1 MDSSLSIPSNGYV
14 YHKVHA
20 NMRYSVLIG
29 ILSCCV
35 CLATGAADT
44 RTEFE
49 KAKIVPDIIDASPTE
64 KIEVKYGEKS
74 VEFGNEFTPTETQK
88 IPEIHYKHE
97 GGVLYTLVMTD
108 PDVPMR
114 KGYNREF
121 RHWLVGN
128 IPEENIAKG
137 EVLAE
142 YVGPA
147 PPKGS
152 GKHRYVFLV
161 YKQNQGSIT
170 FDERRL
176 SNRDGPQRRRFSI
189 KKFAEKYD
197 LEGPIAGNYLMAEYD
212 DNVPAYSKLLGF

>member
-1 MDSSLSIPSNGYV
+1 
-14 YHKVHA
+14 
-20 NMRYSVLIG
+20 MRYLVPVLCGIFAVASASVE
-29 ILSCCV
+29 S
-35 CLATGAADT
+35 A
-44 RTEFE
+44 FE
-49 KAKIVPDIIDASPTE
+49 AAKIVPDILDKAPTE
-64 KIEVKYGEKS
+64 KIEVKYGDK
-74 VEFGNEFTPTETQK
+74 VVDLGNELTPTGTQQ

-97 GGVLYTLVMTD
+97 GGVLYTLVLTD
-108 PDVPMR
+108 PDAPT

-128 IPEENIAKG
+128 VPEEDVSKG

-147 PPKGS
+147 TPKGT

-176 SNRDGPQRRRFSI
+176 GTWDGPRRKRFSI
-189 KKFAEKYD
+189 KKFAEKYN
-197 LEGPIAGNYLMAEYD
+197 LEGPIAGNFFLAEYD
-212 DNVPAYSKLLGF
+212 ENVPGFQKRMGF

>member
-1 MDSSLSIPSNGYV
+1 M
-14 YHKVHA
+14 
-20 NMRYSVLIG
+20 MYSVAIG
-29 ILSCCV
+29 IFICGLRV
-35 CLATGAADT
+35 IVAADVQS
-44 RTEFE
+44 EF
-49 KAKIVPDIIDASPTE
+49 KTAKIVPEIIDTAPVE
-64 KIEVKYGEKS
+64 KIEVSYGDKA
-74 VEFGNEFTPTETQK
+74 VELGNELTPSDTQQ
-88 IPEIHYKHE
+88 IPQIHYKHE

-108 PDVPMR
+108 PDAPTR

-128 IPEENIAKG
+128 IPEENVAKG

-147 PPKGS
+147 PPKGT

-176 SNRDGPQRRRFSI
+176 SNRDGQQRRRFSI
-189 KKFAEKYD
+189 KKFAEKYN
-197 LEGPIAGNYLMAEYD
+197 LEGPIAGNFMNAEYD
-212 DNVPAYSKLLGF
+212 DNVPKYAKLLGF

>member
-1 MDSSLSIPSNGYV
+1 MYSLT
-14 YHKVHA
+14 
-20 NMRYSVLIG
+20 IG
-29 ILSCCV
+29 IFICGLRV
-35 CLATGAADT
+35 IVAADVKS
-44 RTEFE
+44 EFE
-49 KAKIVPDIIDASPTE
+49 TAKIAPEIIDSAPTG
-64 KIEVKYGEKS
+64 KIEVNYGDKV
-74 VEFGNEFTPTETQK
+74 VELGNELTPTDTQQ
-88 IPEIHYKHE
+88 IPGIHYKHE

-108 PDVPMR
+108 PDAPTR

-128 IPEENIAKG
+128 IPEENVAKG

-147 PPKGS
+147 PPKGT

-176 SNRDGPQRRRFSI
+176 SNRDGQQRRRFSI
-189 KKFAEKYD
+189 KKFAEKYN
-197 LEGPIAGNYLMAEYD
+197 LEGPIAGNFMKAEYD
-212 DNVPAYSKLLGF
+212 DNVPKYSKLLGF

>member
-1 MDSSLSIPSNGYV
+1 MYSLT
-14 YHKVHA
+14 
-20 NMRYSVLIG
+20 IG
-29 ILSCCV
+29 IFICGLRV
-35 CLATGAADT
+35 IVAANVQS
-44 RTEFE
+44 EFE
-49 KAKIVPDIIDASPTE
+49 TAKIAPEIIDSAPVE
-64 KIEVKYGEKS
+64 KIEVSYGDKV
-74 VEFGNEFTPTETQK
+74 VELGNELTPTDTQQ

-128 IPEENIAKG
+128 IPEEKVAKG

-147 PPKGS
+147 PPKGT

-176 SNRDGPQRRRFSI
+176 SNRDGQQRRRFSI
-189 KKFAEKYD
+189 KKFAEKYN
-197 LEGPIAGNYLMAEYD
+197 LEGPIAGNFMRAEYD
-212 DNVPAYSKLLGF
+212 DNVPKYAKLLGF

>member
-1 MDSSLSIPSNGYV
+1 M
-14 YHKVHA
+14 
-20 NMRYSVLIG
+20 YSVIVG
-29 ILSCCV
+29 IV
-35 CLATGAADT
+35 CGFHIIVAANVQS
-44 RTEFE
+44 EFE
-49 KAKIVPDIIDASPTE
+49 GAKIVPDIIDVAPTE
-64 KIEVKYGEKS
+64 KIEVSYGDKA
-74 VEFGNEFTPTETQK
+74 VNFGNELTPSETQQ
-88 IPEIHYKHE
+88 IPQIHYKHE
-97 GGVLYTLVMTD
+97 GGVLYTLVLTD
-108 PDVPMR
+108 PDAPTR

-176 SNRDGPQRRRFSI
+176 SNRDGQQRRRFSI
-189 KKFAEKYD
+189 KKFAEKYS
-197 LEGPIAGNYLMAEYD
+197 LEGPIAGNFMVAEYD
-212 DNVPAYSKLLGF
+212 DNVPKYAKLLGF

>member
-1 MDSSLSIPSNGYV
+1 MKYFVVIGLLTCGIYV
-14 YHKVHA
+14 
-20 NMRYSVLIG
+20 L
-29 ILSCCV
+29 
-35 CLATGAADT
+35 TAADT
-44 RTEFE
+44 QSEFE
-49 KAKIVPDIIDASPTE
+49 KAKIVPDILDKAPTE
-64 KIEVKYGEKS
+64 KIEVKYGDK
-74 VEFGNEFTPTETQK
+74 VVDFGNEFTPPETQQ

-108 PDVPMR
+108 PDAPTG

-121 RHWLVGN
+121 KHWLVGN

-147 PPKGS
+147 PPKGT

-176 SNRDGPQRRRFSI
+176 SNRDGPRRKRFNI

-197 LEGPIAGNYLMAEYD
+197 LEGPIAGNFMRVEYD
-212 DNVPAYSKLLGF
+212 DNVPKYSALLGF

>member
-1 MDSSLSIPSNGYV
+1 MKYFVI
-14 YHKVHA
+14 
-20 NMRYSVLIG
+20 IG
-29 ILSCCV
+29 IVVCCIHGIG
-35 CLATGAADT
+35 GANTT
-44 RTEFE
+44 RSAFE
-49 KAKIVPDIIDASPTE
+49 DARIKPDIIESAPEE
-64 KIEVKYGEKS
+64 KIEVKYGDKT
-74 VEFGNEFTPTETQK
+74 VELGNELTPSETHQ

-97 GGVLYTLVMTD
+97 GGVLYTLVLTD
-108 PDVPMR
+108 PDVPTR

-152 GKHRYVFLV
+152 GKHRYVFLL
-161 YKQNQGSIT
+161 YKQNQGAIT

-176 SNRDGPQRRRFSI
+176 STRDGPLRKRFNI
-189 KKFAEKYD
+189 KKFAEKYS
-197 LEGPIAGNYLMAEYD
+197 LEGPIAGNFMRVEYD
-212 DNVPAYSKLLGF
+212 DNVPTYAKELGF

>member
-1 MDSSLSIPSNGYV
+1 MYSL
-14 YHKVHA
+14 A
-20 NMRYSVLIG
+20 IG
-29 ILSCCV
+29 IFICGLRV
-35 CLATGAADT
+35 IVAANVQS
-44 RTEFE
+44 EFE
-49 KAKIVPDIIDASPTE
+49 AAKIVPEIIDSAPVE
-64 KIEVKYGEKS
+64 KIEVSYGDKA
-74 VEFGNEFTPTETQK
+74 VELGNELTPTDTQQ
-88 IPEIHYKHE
+88 IPQIHYKHD

-108 PDVPMR
+108 PDAPTR

-128 IPEENIAKG
+128 IPEENVAKG

-147 PPKGS
+147 PPKGT

-176 SNRDGPQRRRFSI
+176 SNRDGQQRRRFSI
-189 KKFAEKYD
+189 KKFAEKYN
-197 LEGPIAGNYLMAEYD
+197 LEGPIAGNFMKAEYD
-212 DNVPAYSKLLGF
+212 DNVPKYAKLLGF

>member
-1 MDSSLSIPSNGYV
+1 MEKN
-14 YHKVHA
+14 
-20 NMRYSVLIG
+20 
-29 ILSCCV
+29 
-35 CLATGAADT
+35 AT
-44 RTEFE
+44 
-49 KAKIVPDIIDASPTE
+49 
-64 KIEVKYGEKS
+64 
-74 VEFGNEFTPTETQK
+74 
-88 IPEIHYKHE
+88 
-97 GGVLYTLVMTD
+97 LYTLPYPCETFEACNSRQLSPSRREQTCFFRSLSLLCHGSWSIDDSMPYNLVLVKAITNEDPDVLSCAD
-108 PDVPMR
+108 PDVPTR

-128 IPEENIAKG
+128 IPEENVAKG

-176 SNRDGPQRRRFSI
+176 SNR
-189 KKFAEKYD
+189 
-197 LEGPIAGNYLMAEYD
+197 
-212 DNVPAYSKLLGF
+212 

>member
-1 MDSSLSIPSNGYV
+1 MKYFAIVG
-14 YHKVHA
+14 
-20 NMRYSVLIG
+20 VLICG
-29 ILSCCV
+29 AHVIA
-35 CLATGAADT
+35 ATSVQSAFEAA
-44 RTEFE
+44 
-49 KAKIVPDIIDASPTE
+49 KVVPDIIAAAPAD
-64 KIEVKYGEKS
+64 KIEVKYGGKA

-97 GGVLYTLVMTD
+97 GGVLYTIVMTD
-108 PDVPMR
+108 PDAPTG

-147 PPKGS
+147 PPKGT

-161 YKQNQGSIT
+161 YKQTQGSIT

-176 SNRDGPQRRRFSI
+176 SSRDGPRRKRFSI
-189 KKFAEKYD
+189 KKFAEKYN
-197 LEGPIAGNYLMAEYD
+197 LEGPISGNFMKAEYD
-212 DNVPAYSKLLGF
+212 DNVPQYAKLMGF

>member
-1 MDSSLSIPSNGYV
+1 MKYFTIVFICG
-14 YHKVHA
+14 VHVIAAA
-20 NMRYSVLIG
+20 NVKS
-29 ILSCCV
+29 
-35 CLATGAADT
+35 A
-44 RTEFE
+44 FE
-49 KAKIVPDIIDASPTE
+49 GAKIVSDIIDAAPTE
-64 KIEVKYGEKS
+64 KIEVKYGDK
-74 VEFGNEFTPTETQK
+74 VVDFGNELTPSDTQQ

-108 PDVPMR
+108 PDAPTR

-128 IPEENIAKG
+128 IPEENVAKG

-176 SNRDGPQRRRFSI
+176 SNRDGPQRKRFSI
-189 KKFAEKYD
+189 KKFAEKYS
-197 LEGPIAGNYLMAEYD
+197 LEGPIAGNFMIAEYD
-212 DNVPAYSKLLGF
+212 DNVPKYSKLLGF

>member
-1 MDSSLSIPSNGYV
+1 MKYPVIIG
-14 YHKVHA
+14 
-20 NMRYSVLIG
+20 VLICG
-29 ILSCCV
+29 VHVI
-35 CLATGAADT
+35 AAANVKS
-44 RTEFE
+44 EFE
-49 KAKIVPDIIDASPTE
+49 AAKIVPDILTTAPTE
-64 KIEVKYGEKS
+64 KIEVKYGDKAL
-74 VEFGNEFTPTETQK
+74 EFGNELTPTETHK

-108 PDVPMR
+108 PDAPTG

-147 PPKGS
+147 PPKGT

-176 SNRDGPQRRRFSI
+176 STRDGPQRKRFSI
-189 KKFAEKYD
+189 KKFAEKYN
-197 LEGPIAGNYLMAEYD
+197 LEGPIAGNFMKAEYD
-212 DNVPAYSKLLGF
+212 DNVPQYHKLLGF

>member
-1 MDSSLSIPSNGYV
+1 IT
-14 YHKVHA
+14 
-20 NMRYSVLIG
+20 G
-29 ILSCCV
+29 ILSCGIHIV
-35 CLATGAADT
+35 MGTDT
-44 RTEFE
+44 RSEFA
-49 KAKIVPDIIDASPTE
+49 KARIVPDILDTAPVE
-64 KIEVKYGEKS
+64 KIEVKYGDK
-74 VEFGNEFTPTETQK
+74 VVDFGNELTPTMTQK
-88 IPEIHYKHE
+88 IPEIRYKHE

-108 PDVPMR
+108 PDAPTR

-128 IPEENIAKG
+128 IPEEDVGKG

-147 PPKGS
+147 PPKDS

-176 SNRDGPQRRRFSI
+176 SNRDGPQRKRFNV
-189 KKFAEKYD
+189 KKFAEKYN
-197 LEGPIAGNYLMAEYD
+197 LEGPIAGNFMRSEYD
-212 DNVPAYSKLLGF
+212 DNVPTYAKLLGF